1 MLETIPAIYWM
12 IIVAIPVGFLTFILF
27 QLGMLIKDSRGV
39 ITESKET
46 ISKAN
51 VILDDVQEM
60 ITTTKSTVNEINET
74 VIQPVRGIAGTV
86 STITGFVNGLKK

>member
-12 IIVAIPVGFLTFILF
+12 IIIGLPVAFFTFILF

-46 ISKAN
+46 ITKAN
-51 VILDDVQEM
+51 IILEDVQQM
-60 ITTTKSTVNEINET
+60 VSTTKSTVNEINET
-74 VIQPVRGIAGTV
+74 VIQPVRGIAGTISV
-86 STITGFVNGLKK
+86 ITGFVNGLKK